1 MIKRHQAMGPLE
13 LIENLNIWKL
23 LTLGSNISFPSTF
36 CSGKGFA
43 SSALRLSIGRK
54 VFDSAIDFAVFYLL
68 ENDRRELWRHQLLP
82 RYISC
87 KLLVK
92 R

>member
-13 LIENLNIWKL
+13 LIENLKIWKL
-23 LTLGSNISFPSTF
+23 LTLGSNRSFPSTF
-36 CSGKGFA
+36 CSGKGLA

-54 VFDSAIDFAVFYLL
+54 LFDSAIDFAVFYLL
-68 ENDRRELWRHQLLP
+68 ENDRRELLRLHLLP